1 MSSAALIPPE
11 ERHRV
16 SVAGSFGD
24 YDTNAN
30 GGGGGAESSQR
41 RPGVVPGLGETSP
54 VIGRGARAISMRP
67 KGASVKYGDGDTATI
82 DPSLLM
88 ASSPRIDV
96 WPGRNVFCCGG
107 YFMLGSGGHY
117 LPLTLALIIAPSVL
131 FVLFVLG
138 VPANQLSDSN
148 APLDG
153 ASVNSLEQ
161 ALGRFIMDIMYGLTG
176 ALLFLTVS
184 TLLLAAMTE
193 PGIVLRQPR
202 WKQAAVPSDVPLGLQ
217 AKYCGTCN
225 IFRPLRA
232 KHCSFCNN
240 CVLVFDHHCPWT
252 GNCVGLRN
260 YHYFLWFV
268 SSVNVLSA
276 YVTVMCVARFFLDLQ
291 ANARSFSKA
300 VNACPWAMGVG
311 SFTLLVLLTTLP
323 LLWYHLCTQ
332 MARGETTNENLR
344 HTYDQLDNPY
354 HLGCGGNLSRA
365 CGAPAQ
371 PSQVVGWKELLRE
384 EFMFIESMV
393 RRRGGG
399 SYYHSSYDN

>member
-1 MSSAALIPPE
+1 MPKKAFFQKA
-11 ERHRV
+11 
-16 SVAGSFGD
+16 
-24 YDTNAN
+24 
-30 GGGGGAESSQR
+30 
-41 RPGVVPGLGETSP
+41 P
-54 VIGRGARAISMRP
+54 V
-67 KGASVKYGDGDTATI
+67 
-82 DPSLLM
+82 
-88 ASSPRIDV
+88 
-96 WPGRNVFCCGG
+96 
-107 YFMLGSGGHY
+107 
-117 LPLTLALIIAPSVL
+117 
-131 FVLFVLG
+131 
-138 VPANQLSDSN
+138 
-148 APLDG
+148 
-153 ASVNSLEQ
+153 
-161 ALGRFIMDIMYGLTG
+161 
-176 ALLFLTVS
+176 
-184 TLLLAAMTE
+184 
-193 PGIVLRQPR
+193 
-202 WKQAAVPSDVPLGLQ
+202 
-217 AKYCGTCN
+217 
-225 IFRPLRA
+225 
-232 KHCSFCNN
+232 
-240 CVLVFDHHCPWT
+240 DHHCPWT

-323 LLWYHLCTQ
+323 LLWYHLCTL

-371 PSQVVGWKELLRE
+371 PSQVVGWKEKLRE

-399 SYYHSSYDN
+399 SYVLS